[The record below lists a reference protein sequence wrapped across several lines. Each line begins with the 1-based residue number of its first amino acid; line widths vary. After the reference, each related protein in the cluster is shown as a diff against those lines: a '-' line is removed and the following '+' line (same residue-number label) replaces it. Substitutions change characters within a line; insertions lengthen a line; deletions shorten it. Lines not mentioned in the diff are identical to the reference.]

1 MAGMGEPPGRP
12 VYSISAVARMLGVPS
27 ATLRTWED
35 RYALVVPERNSGG
48 QRLFSR
54 AQVEQLRFVKLR
66 VADGMSASD
75 AHRLLAEQ
83 LDGGWPVVASADHS
97 PHLLI
102 LLAEHDQY
110 AAEFQEYFLR
120 TEGFQVDVALSGDA
134 ATQSFLQHSPSLV
147 VIELLISGGAGLSLC
162 RSFKQGRD
170 VPVVVVSALA
180 CRDQALEA
188 GADAFLL
195 KPLEP
200 LQFVSTVRDLLGS
213 SAFLTSGSQRVSHE

>member
-1 MAGMGEPPGRP
+1 MRRVREEGCRAVPLSQGSNDAAASMIGMEGLPGRP

-110 AAEFQEYFLR
+110 AA
-120 TEGFQVDVALSGDA
+120 
-134 ATQSFLQHSPSLV
+134 
-147 VIELLISGGAGLSLC
+147 
-162 RSFKQGRD
+162 
-170 VPVVVVSALA
+170 
-180 CRDQALEA
+180 
-188 GADAFLL
+188 
-195 KPLEP
+195 
-200 LQFVSTVRDLLGS
+200 
-213 SAFLTSGSQRVSHE
+213 